1 MLHLPGPQILQQ
13 VVSLPGPLTPSS
25 LPHLFCARA
34 HSLCHRPGKA
44 SECAAACLCL
54 GTGRNNAWWV
64 CGQGPEGTMHGGSV
78 VRDRK
83 EQCMVGLWS
92 GTRSGRNNA
101 WWVCGQG
108 PGPEG
113 TMHGGS
119 VVRDRK
125 EQCMVGLWSGTRRNN
140 AWWICGQ
147 GPGPEGTM
155 HGGPAEALYLSLIH
169 I

>member
-1 MLHLPGPQILQQ
+1 MAFSLRAAFGEEAIMLHLPGPQILQQ

-78 VRDRK
+78 VRDQVRK
-83 EQCMVGLWS
+83 EQCMVDLRRLC
-92 GTRSGRNNA
+92 TACIR
-101 WWVCGQG
+101 
-108 PGPEG
+108 
-113 TMHGGS
+113 HKIDL
-119 VVRDRK
+119 VVFSSR
-125 EQCMVGLWSGTRRNN
+125 
-140 AWWICGQ
+140 
-147 GPGPEGTM
+147 
-155 HGGPAEALYLSLIH
+155 
-169 I
+169 